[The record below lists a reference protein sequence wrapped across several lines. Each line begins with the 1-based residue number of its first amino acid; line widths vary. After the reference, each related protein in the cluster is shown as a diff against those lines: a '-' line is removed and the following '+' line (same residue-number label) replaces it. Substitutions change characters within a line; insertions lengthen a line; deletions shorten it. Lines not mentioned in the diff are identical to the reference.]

1 MNRVV
6 DLTDEWD
13 QNTSRASQ
21 QQMVSVVDGHHDE
34 QEHNQAKKN
43 LQFLKC
49 KEEQI
54 WLGLPSCRQVRSD

>member
-6 DLTDEWD
+6 NLTDEWD

-21 QQMVSVVDGHHDE
+21 QQMVSAADGHQDE

-43 LQFLKC
+43 FSIFF
-49 KEEQI
+49 QI
-54 WLGLPSCRQVRSD
+54 LRRNRLFDTHW